1 MFVLRD
7 DSWSVDRWKRVILEV
22 ELTSSETVPLLS
34 AGHLGEVSTL
44 SDEEQT
50 PGQDAHDPSLPQSLR
65 HLPVDEVPYLI
76 LPPPRAHLIL
86 CNVWD
91 TGEGGPIG

>member
-7 DSWSVDRWKRVILEV
+7 DPWSVDRWKRVILEV
-22 ELTSSETVPLLS
+22 ELTSSEIVPLLS

-50 PGQDAHDPSLPQSLR
+50 PGQDAHDPSLAQSLR
-65 HLPVDEVPYLI
+65 HLPVDEVSYLI

-86 CNVWD
+86 CNAWN